1 MLPAV
6 WWPTSQMRE
15 VGHPPAHRSK
25 TAKGEA
31 AEGGGG
37 AKVGQPPDI
46 SADPVLT
53 VPHLTPDLLLTDL
66 CKREEP
72 TVTAGPSR

>member
-1 MLPAV
+1 MGDLAEGKKG
-6 WWPTSQMRE
+6 SSDAIF
-15 VGHPPAHRSK
+15 GGAHPSK

-72 TVTAGPSR
+72 TVTAGPPR